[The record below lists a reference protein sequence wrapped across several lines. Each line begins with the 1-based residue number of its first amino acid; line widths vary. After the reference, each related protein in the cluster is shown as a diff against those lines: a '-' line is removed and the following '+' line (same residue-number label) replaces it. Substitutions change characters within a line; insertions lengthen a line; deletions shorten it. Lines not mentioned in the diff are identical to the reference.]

1 MKIRNFVI
9 IAAVIAISAAF
20 TSCRSLVRVKGNGN
34 IVTSERAVLPFEKI
48 QIRGSA
54 VVNYH
59 ASLEYRVVV
68 TIDSNLEEYTR
79 VYTEGNELKIGTKR
93 EKGKSYSFT
102 NYIVDV
108 YCPKLSAVSVSGSV
122 LFNGIDKINA
132 STFALTISGSGKVN
146 GTFECENFT
155 TRISGS
161 GDIESHIEC
170 NKFEASISGA
180 GKITVTGSAKDMNV
194 SGSGSMTFTGNEF
207 QTNSALVR
215 IGGSGRMQIWV
226 LDYLKATVSGSGRI
240 TYRGNPKIDYTGSGS
255 GRLRSEA

>member
-9 IAAVIAISAAF
+9 IAAAILISAAL
-20 TSCRSLVRVKGNGN
+20 TSCHSLGRVKGNGDM
-34 IVTSERAVLPFEKI
+34 VTSERTVSAFEKI
-48 QIRGSA
+48 QASGSD

-59 ASLEYRVVV
+59 AGQGYRVVV
-68 TIDSNLEEYTR
+68 TVDSNLEKYTK
-79 VYTEGNELKIGTKR
+79 VYTEGNVLKIGT

-102 NYIVDV
+102 KYIVDV
-108 YCPKLSAVSVSGSV
+108 YCPTLSAVSVSGSI
-122 LFNGIDKINA
+122 LFNGVDKINA
-132 STFALTISGSGKVN
+132 STFALTASGSGKVK
-146 GTFECENFT
+146 GTFECEDFSA
-155 TRISGS
+155 RVSGS
-161 GDIESHIEC
+161 WDVESHIEC
-170 NKFEASISGA
+170 NNFEAAMSGS

-194 SGSGSMTFTGNEF
+194 SGAGSMTFTGNEF
-207 QTNSALVR
+207 QTNNALVR